1 MSILFYVLVFL
12 LSFCRCFPSE
22 DLGIGVGDKLML
34 RLVAFNLGLTE
45 AVILPKRAL
54 QFGSRIANKKE
65 KGSDIS
71 KTFFK
76 NITMSM

>member
-1 MSILFYVLVFL
+1 MGKHNLIILQCHF
-12 LSFCRCFPSE
+12 RCFPSE
-22 DLGIGVGDKLML
+22 DLGIGMGDKLML
-34 RLVAFNLGLTE
+34 RLVALNLGLSE

-71 KTFFK
+71 KTFKNK
-76 NITMSM
+76 NIKI